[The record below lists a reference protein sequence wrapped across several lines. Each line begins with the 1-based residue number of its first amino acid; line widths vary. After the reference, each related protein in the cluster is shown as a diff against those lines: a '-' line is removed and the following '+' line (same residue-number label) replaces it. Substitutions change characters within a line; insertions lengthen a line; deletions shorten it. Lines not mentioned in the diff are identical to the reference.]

1 MADRDGTGD
10 WVRGR
15 GIGRERL
22 AGHIGDFLTGY
33 GFTVDRAESTEPPE
47 SRVTADLARM
57 NPSVPDSGK
66 HFEFRLYPNSGGCA
80 IEWVSPLDIPAKDRS
95 RFDRLARELQQYLER
110 IVSTESHGTAKIS
123 TPPGGRRP
131 WDGPAGNT
139 APGASPS
146 G

>member
-1 MADRDGTGD
+1 MAGSTVD

-33 GFTVDRAESTEPPE
+33 GFTIDRSESTEPPE
-47 SRVTADLARM
+47 TRVKADLAKM
-57 NPSVPDSGK
+57 NPSVPESGR

-80 IEWVSPLDIPAKDRS
+80 IEWVSPLEVPTTDRS

-110 IVSTESHGTAKIS
+110 IVSTESHGTAKLS

-131 WDGPAGNT
+131 WDGSAV
-139 APGASPS
+139 APGAGPSPS
-146 G
+146 V

>member
-1 MADRDGTGD
+1 MADSSVD

-22 AGHIGDFLTGY
+22 AGHIGDFLSGY
-33 GFTVDRAESTEPPE
+33 GFKIDRSESTDPPE
-47 SRVTADLARM
+47 SRVRAELLKM
-57 NPSVPDSGK
+57 NPSVPESGR
-66 HFEFRLYPNSGGCA
+66 EFRLYPNSGGCA
-80 IEWVSPLDIPAKDRS
+80 IEWVSPLEIPAPDRS

-131 WDGPAGNT
+131 WDGAAPPAN
-139 APGASPS
+139 PGMPP
-146 G
+146 